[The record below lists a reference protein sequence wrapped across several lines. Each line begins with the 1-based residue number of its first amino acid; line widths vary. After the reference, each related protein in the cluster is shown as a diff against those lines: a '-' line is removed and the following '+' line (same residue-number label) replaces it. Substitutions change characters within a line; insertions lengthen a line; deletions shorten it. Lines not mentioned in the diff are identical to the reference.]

1 MTDSS
6 GPRHDEPQDPATP
19 APRWV
24 EPTPPALFYPPGFE
38 PGAPESGEG
47 YDVFDLPA
55 PYDERPTFKDRV
67 AGRPVLAGVVGAA
80 FVALLGL
87 GGGYVVGNLTGGH
100 DDGQLAS
107 QVTGQPGTGLPGL
120 GDDGRGERVDDGG
133 GQALGQLPS
142 APTNL
147 PDSHESSDT

>member
-1 MTDSS
+1 MTDAS

-19 APRWV
+19 TPRWV
-24 EPTPPALFYPPGFE
+24 EPTPPALVYPPGFE
-38 PGAPESGEG
+38 PGLPDSGEDF
-47 YDVFDLPA
+47 DVFDLPA
-55 PYDERPTFKDRV
+55 PYEERPSFQARV
-67 AGRPVLAGVVGAA
+67 ARRPVLAGVVGAA

-100 DDGQLAS
+100 DVGQLAS
-107 QVTGQPGTGLPGL
+107 QVTGQPGL
-120 GDDGRGERVDDGG
+120 GDEGRGERIDDGG